1 LQFIAETDKCSNN
14 IVEHKAVLLG
24 LLKLRAM
31 AVQNCILKMDAKVIA
46 GKIERECMARDATLE
61 RYLATIRRMENN
73 FKGFIVEYIKRAKNI
88 VADELAKIAARKAAL
103 VRRYEPR
110 TGQPL

>member
-14 IVEHKAVLLG
+14 IVEYKAVLLG

-73 FKGFIVEYIKRAKNI
+73 FKGFIVSILK
-88 VADELAKIAARKAAL
+88 
-103 VRRYEPR
+103 
-110 TGQPL
+110 GQKT